1 MYRYQLLFPDLI
13 ARPTISGMYLSD
25 IGNVHKML
33 TSKSKAQEQPI
44 PIANQQRWYRATA
57 FKYLNLINKSTLEII
72 SNHESFNA
80 RTINSFKSLEIQ
92 IKYFFGWKV
101 ISIGHRFQLN

>member
-1 MYRYQLLFPDLI
+1 
-13 ARPTISGMYLSD
+13 MYLSD

-92 IKYFFGWKV
+92 MKYFLAGKSFLSDTGF
-101 ISIGHRFQLN
+101 S